1 MRNIYLIEP
10 TEVERKEIDYDEYDG
25 FVIIADTAKEA
36 RKMCLT
42 GDEGKYRWLRPKRS
56 SVRKIGETKLKP
68 QVVLASFN
76 AG

>member
-1 MRNIYLIEP
+1 MRNIYLIKP
-10 TEVERKEIDYDEYDG
+10 TKVEENKIDYDEYVG

-36 RKMCLT
+36 RKLCLT
-42 GDEGKYRWLRPKRS
+42 GDESKYRWLNSKRS

-68 QVVLASFN
+68 QVVLASLN